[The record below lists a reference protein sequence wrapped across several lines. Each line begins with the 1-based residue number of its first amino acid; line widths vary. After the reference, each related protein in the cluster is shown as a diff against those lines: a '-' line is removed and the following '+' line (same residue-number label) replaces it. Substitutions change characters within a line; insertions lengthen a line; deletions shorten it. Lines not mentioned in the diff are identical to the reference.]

1 MKPIGIFGGTF
12 APPHNGHVAAADA
25 FLRGCDLERL
35 YIIPTAIPPHKRI
48 GSSDNPAMR
57 LEMVRL
63 AFCGHPRYRK
73 EGGIFLSDYEILRAD
88 KSYTVHTLRHFAA
101 LYANPLIFLCG
112 ADMFVTLDHWY
123 RAEEIF
129 KLASIAYIPR
139 SGIETEDAARRYAAD
154 YGARLIRLDMP
165 PCDVSSTDIRE
176 RIHNGEDPGR
186 LVPAGVAAYITQN
199 HLYAEG

>member
-12 APPHNGHVAAADA
+12 APPHNGHVAAANA
-25 FLRGCDLERL
+25 FLNACALERL

-57 LEMVRL
+57 LEMLRL
-63 AFCGHPRYRK
+63 AFCDHPMYRK

-88 KSYTVHTLRHFAA
+88 KSYTVNTLRHFAA

-123 RAEEIF
+123 LAEEIF
-129 KLASIAYIPR
+129 SLASIAYIPR
-139 SGIETEDAARRYAAD
+139 DGLETGEAAKAYTARFN
-154 YGARLIRLDMP
+154 ARLIRIDMP
-165 PCDVSSTDIRE
+165 PCDISSTEIRE
-176 RIHNGEDPGR
+176 RIHGGEDPAA
-186 LVPAGVAAYITQN
+186 LVPRRVADYILKN
-199 HLYAEG
+199 NLYAEG